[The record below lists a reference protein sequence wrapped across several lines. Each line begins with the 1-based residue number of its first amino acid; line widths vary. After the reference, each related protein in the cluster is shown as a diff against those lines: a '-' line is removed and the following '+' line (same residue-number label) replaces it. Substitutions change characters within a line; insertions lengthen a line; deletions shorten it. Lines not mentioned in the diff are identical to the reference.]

1 VVPCCFDKDA
11 THALGS
17 LQETSM
23 REVWNGNAYC
33 EFRAALLKSRADIDI
48 CANCSE
54 GTRVWT
60 EA

>member
-11 THALGS
+11 THALGN
-17 LQETSM
+17 LQEVSL
-23 REVWNGNAYC
+23 REVWHGSQYAS
-33 EFRAALLKSRADIDI
+33 FRQSLTKSRSEIDI
-48 CANCSE
+48 CTNCSE